1 MPPGVDWVFFFFR
14 FYLTPDVR
22 EVNFK
27 NDFTLL
33 EIKLGDKK
41 RTSCQH
47 DSESGNILF
56 SGDGPGGRMAARH
69 NCL

>member
-1 MPPGVDWVFFFFR
+1 M
-14 FYLTPDVR
+14 T

-41 RTSCQH
+41 HTFCQQ
-47 DSESGNILF
+47 DSDSRNILF
-56 SGDGPGGRMAARH
+56 CGDGPGGRMTAQH
-69 NCL
+69 NCFRPGSNIISQRELC